1 MLWLMEK
8 TFFYQSIKNDRT
20 YDNIWEIEIG
30 RGDDYTTGRLP
41 NYIYLKYYYK
51 MIATDLSKQQELDA
65 HPKTIQQISFTRNLD
80 RTGNTIIF
88 LQCFIIEEAKE
99 TILNFSQET
108 MGVLKIC
115 LALIWH
121 KMTQYNTL
129 NVEVS
134 NSRLNELIYLIFLVL

>member
-1 MLWLMEK
+1 MEK

-20 YDNIWEIEIG
+20 YDHIWEIEIG

-115 LALIWH
+115 LALI
-121 KMTQYNTL
+121 
-129 NVEVS
+129 
-134 NSRLNELIYLIFLVL
+134 